1 MENSCSCFFSLLR
14 DIFLD
19 LPDATAE
26 LDQVYISNIQFV
38 ILLSTLLSEKNIGIF
53 PLFRDYLFMYTVI
66 YVHLPSFYFDDFII
80 GIPKYSFCLKLLSGQ
95 SEFVIVLCLVQVC
108 N

>member
-1 MENSCSCFFSLLR
+1 MENSCPCFFSLLR

-38 ILLSTLLSEKNIGIF
+38 ILRSTLLSEKNIGIF
-53 PLFRDYLFMYTVI
+53 PLFRDSIYLCTQLFMYI
-66 YVHLPSFYFDDFII
+66 CLGFILTI
-80 GIPKYSFCLKLLSGQ
+80 S
-95 SEFVIVLCLVQVC
+95 
-108 N
+108 